1 MTRPPDQ
8 TRDLPPDLAPG
19 LTPDLTPGLLTARA
33 DATPIYLRLASI
45 LREKVQRG
53 DFAVG
58 QALPSERDIAGR
70 MAVSRVT
77 VRKAIDLLMR
87 EGVLSRKQGSGTFV
101 APRIEQP
108 SSMLAGFSEEM
119 RRRGLA
125 PSSVW
130 LEKITATAAPDEVIA
145 FGLPVNAR
153 VKRFARIRTADGE
166 PLALE
171 QATVP
176 EIYLPDPALVTD
188 SLYAALDLLGH
199 KPVTGLQRITA
210 SLATDA
216 EAQHLGV
223 PRGAAVLRIERRGYL
238 PDGSMVEFTRS
249 AYRGDRYDFVS
260 ELREI

>member
-1 MTRPPDQ
+1 MT
-8 TRDLPPDLAPG
+8 PG
-19 LTPDLTPGLLTARA
+19 HDTLTPDLLTTRA

-45 LREKVQRG
+45 LRDMVQRG

-58 QALPSERDIAGR
+58 AALPSERDIAER
-70 MAVSRVT
+70 MNVSRVT
-77 VRKAIDLLMR
+77 VRKTIDLLMR

-108 SSMLAGFSEEM
+108 SSMLAGFSEDL
-119 RRRGLA
+119 RRRGLV

-130 LEKITATAAPDEVIA
+130 LEKITATASPDEVIA
-145 FGLPVNAR
+145 FGLSVNAR
-153 VKRFARIRTADGE
+153 VKRFSRIRTADGE

-171 QATVP
+171 QATIP
-176 EIYLPDPALVTD
+176 EMYLPDPELVTD
-188 SLYAALDLLGH
+188 SLYSALERLGH

-210 SLATDA
+210 SLATDTEA
-216 EAQHLGV
+216 EHLGV

-260 ELREI
+260 ELRVI